1 MYAYM
6 YLLIDVV
13 SYVNC
18 KPKDAK
24 DDYEFNDHQ
33 YSVVRS
39 KVPYE
44 PEMNGLITIKVSK

>member
-1 MYAYM
+1 M

-18 KPKDAK
+18 KPKDAN
-24 DDYEFNDHQ
+24 DDNQFSDHQ
-33 YSVVRS
+33 YSAVRC

-44 PEMNGLITIKVSK
+44 PEMNRLITIKVSK